1 MNKTHKKI
9 IENLSERNE
18 LRLKKLYTGI
28 QLLCISLITIIS
40 GPILIQIGFVK
51 SKGLVNLYSILGVLV
66 CVLAIVLIYTGIKKI
81 GDYIFIKNG
90 WSHSSFFKLLNNLS
104 HKNKII
110 LTSDFG
116 NFDYHKIFL
125 SNFSYLDFNKSV
137 DNINQKKNIH
147 YLHNLSLIHI

>member
-40 GPILIQIGFVK
+40 GPILIQIGFIK

-66 CVLAIVLIYTGIKKI
+66 CVLA
-81 GDYIFIKNG
+81 
-90 WSHSSFFKLLNNLS
+90 
-104 HKNKII
+104 
-110 LTSDFG
+110 
-116 NFDYHKIFL
+116 
-125 SNFSYLDFNKSV
+125 
-137 DNINQKKNIH
+137 
-147 YLHNLSLIHI
+147 LSLIHI